1 MNSKYTKIL
10 LALTICLL
18 MSACS
23 DDIFS
28 GSDYFDN
35 GKVTLRLV
43 VPATTVVNTR
53 ANTEA
58 TNSVNDLKDL
68 YVIEYDDKGSCVAM
82 RKVDPSNIIDNTT
95 LTINDVNATTTDIH
109 IVANGEA
116 ILATKDKGNIKKLDG
131 VYSNKIPV
139 YSDKVPSP
147 PVLWGHIKMSE
158 LKSGTSNTV
167 SLLRNVAKATLNK
180 ADSISDKFVISGWE
194 ITKTANQ
201 GSIAPKNYI
210 VPKNYTVGNTNEPT
224 GDNLDKTRG
233 DSESSNAGE
242 ALYLFETPATVD
254 SRIVIKANEKY
265 YTANFLD
272 GTDGTGSKLPLLRN
286 HHYKITVTATGEGY
300 NTKKE
305 ALDALAGN
313 IKVEIKDYNFMV
325 TNLIS
330 NGAYE
335 LGTCDTVRVDAN
347 GEIYSV
353 GGAYFVTMWG
363 DENAKNITPSLSDP
377 TVKWLTDVSKDT
389 GTPISS
395 TYSSAGKGYKLTF
408 TCAKNPS
415 EEIRQTKLTVT
426 FGVLKRDIVIVQQ
439 GSNLKK
445 ARTTMIYG
453 LQGDGITGRD
463 YNVFISNEVKG
474 ISRTAMGGT
483 SERDK
488 GLQLGIGIG
497 SEYNYHYTYTIKKE
511 TGDNISQVDG
521 AFEVDDKTNGDYYTI
536 KAKDPNDESVW
547 TGRFTITTKDGHEI
561 IYDIYHTG
569 IFWEEKDTYQ
579 PASNHTT
586 GWYYYELIKSKNGVW
601 MLDRNLGAASVD
613 DPGGYYRIKKG
624 GKDSD
629 MTDICP
635 PGFSIPTATLWKQL
649 PVMKLV
655 TRTTGNGTT
664 YQSIEL
670 PAATTAQSKSIRFPC
685 GGMHNGY
692 KVTNPSIGYYWSA
705 TIVSGNQGFDS
716 NSKEYGYWYNVARL
730 SSGSQ
735 SMQNVRYV
743 GGSDGISTG
752 VYKYLNTRCVKSSSA
767 VLDKNRLTI
776 HDKRKSDKPLYIY
789 IHTEYNE
796 YRNRRYGEMIRS
808 TGGSETTIY
817 YDMID
822 PERIME
828 SIGKPLYIRFRQGDD
843 LVDSGWIDVKK
854 LVGDQREFTVHDKS
868 FE

>member
-28 GSDYFDN
+28 GTDYFDN

-53 ANTEA
+53 ANPDETISG
-58 TNSVNDLKDL
+58 NDL
-68 YVIEYDDKGSCVAM
+68 YVIEYGDQGSFVAM
-82 RKVDPSNIIDNTT
+82 RKVKSSNFSDNT
-95 LTINDVNATTTDIH
+95 LTINDVNTKTTDIH
-109 IVANGEA
+109 IVANGDD
-116 ILATKDKGNIKKLDG
+116 ILKGKDNNMAKLDD
-131 VYSNKIPV
+131 VYSDKIPV

-180 ADSISDKFVISGWE
+180 AESIKDKFEITGWE

-201 GSIAPKNYI
+201 GSIAPQD
-210 VPKNYTVGNTNEPT
+210 YTVPVENTNELAGDELNKTT
-224 GDNLDKTRG
+224 GDCDK
-233 DSESSNAGE
+233 SNPAE
-242 ALYLFETPATVD
+242 LYLFETPETVD
-254 SRIVIKANEKY
+254 SRIVIKANGKY

-272 GTDGTGSKLPLLRN
+272 AEGSKLSLLRN

-300 NTKKE
+300 NTKEE
-305 ALDALAGN
+305 ALKAPAGN

-335 LGTCDTVRVDAN
+335 LGTCDTVRVEA
-347 GEIYSV
+347 GEKTYSS
-353 GGAYFVTMWG
+353 GEAYFVTMWG
-363 DENAKNITPSLSDP
+363 NGVKAENITPKLSTP
-377 TVKWLTDVSKDT
+377 TDSWLTEVSKDG
-389 GTPISS
+389 GTDISS
-395 TYSSAGKGYKLTF
+395 ADYSSAGKGYKLTF
-408 TCAKNPS
+408 KCLENPS

-445 ARTTMIYG
+445 ARVTNIYG
-453 LQGDGITGRD
+453 LQGDGENGRD
-463 YNVFISNEVKG
+463 YIKFISKEVNG
-474 ISRTAMGGT
+474 TSRTAMGGT
-483 SERDK
+483 SERDN
-488 GLQLGIGIG
+488 GLQLGIGR
-497 SEYNYHYTYTIKKE
+497 ENNYHYTIKKE
-511 TGDNISQVDG
+511 TGDKISQVEG
-521 AFEVDDKTNGDYYTI
+521 AFEVDDKTKGDYYTI
-536 KAKDPNDESVW
+536 KAKNQNDESVW
-547 TGRFTITTKDGHEI
+547 TGRFTITTQEGYKI

-569 IFWEEKDTYQ
+569 IFWEDKAAYQ
-579 PASNHTT
+579 PASNRTNT
-586 GWYYYELIKSKNGVW
+586 KGWYYYELIESKNGVR
-601 MLDRNLGAASVD
+601 MLDRNLGATSVD
-613 DPGGYYRIKKG
+613 DPGGYYRIKE
-624 GKDSD
+624 SD
-629 MTDICP
+629 DRASAMADICP
-635 PGFSIPTATLWKQL
+635 PGFSIPTASLWKQL
-649 PVMKLV
+649 TPEMKLV
-655 TRTTGNGTT
+655 TRTTGKGTI

-670 PAATTAQSKSIRFPC
+670 PAATSTQSIRFPY

-692 KVTNPSIGYYWSA
+692 EVTNPSIGYYWSS
-705 TIVSGNQGFDS
+705 TIVSGNQGFDFTS
-716 NSKEYGYWYNVARL
+716 NEYGYWYNVARL
-730 SSGSQ
+730 SSGSK

-743 GGSDGISTG
+743 GGSNGTSTG

-776 HDKRKSDKPLYIY
+776 HDNRGSKEPLYIY
-789 IHTEYNE
+789 IHTENDE

-808 TGGSETTIY
+808 KSDGSETTIY

-822 PERIME
+822 PDRIME

-843 LVDSGWIDVKK
+843 LVDSGWIGEKK
-854 LVGDQREFTVHDKS
+854 LVGNQREFTV
-868 FE
+868 E

>member
-28 GSDYFDN
+28 GTDYFDN

-53 ANTEA
+53 ANTDE
-58 TNSVNDLKDL
+58 TISGNDL
-68 YVIEYDDKGSCVAM
+68 YVIEYDDQGSCVAK
-82 RKVDPSNIIDNTT
+82 RKVEPSNFSDNT
-95 LTINDVNATTTDIH
+95 LTINDVNTKTTDIH
-109 IVANGEA
+109 IVANGNA
-116 ILATKDKGNIKKLDG
+116 ILKDKDNIAKLDG
-131 VYSNKIPV
+131 VYCDEI
-139 YSDKVPSP
+139 PSP
-147 PVLWGHIKMSE
+147 PVLWGHINMSD
-158 LKSGTSNTV
+158 LKSGTNNTV
-167 SLLRNVAKATLNK
+167 SLLRNVAMATLNK
-180 ADSISDKFVISGWE
+180 AESIKDKFEITGWE
-194 ITKTANQ
+194 ITQTATQ
-201 GSIAPKNYI
+201 GSIAPKDY
-210 VPKNYTVGNTNEPT
+210 KDYTVGNTNEPT
-224 GDNLDKTRG
+224 GDKLDKTIG
-233 DSESSNAGE
+233 NCEGSNARE
-242 ALYLFETPATVD
+242 ALYLFETPAKVD

-272 GTDGTGSKLPLLRN
+272 ENGGKLPLRRN

-300 NTKKE
+300 NSKEE
-305 ALDALAGN
+305 ALNAPAGN
-313 IKVEIKDYNFMV
+313 IKVEIKDYNFKV

-335 LGTCDTVRVDAN
+335 LGTCDTVRVEADAKTYSS
-347 GEIYSV
+347 GE
-353 GGAYFVTMWG
+353 AYFVTMWG

-377 TVKWLTDVSKDT
+377 TDKWLTGVSKDI

-426 FGVLKRDIVIVQQ
+426 FGVLKRDIVIVQK

-445 ARTTMIYG
+445 DRVTKIYG
-453 LQGDGITGRD
+453 LQGDGENGRD
-463 YNVFISNEVKG
+463 YIKFISKEVNG
-474 ISRTAMGGT
+474 TSRTAMGGT
-483 SERDK
+483 SERDN
-488 GLQLGIGIG
+488 GLQLGIG
-497 SEYNYHYTYTIKKE
+497 SENNYYYTIAKKP
-511 TGDNISQVDG
+511 GDKYEADNSNRV
-521 AFEVDDKTNGDYYTI
+521 EVTEASDVYTI
-536 KAKDPNDESVW
+536 KAKDQDDESVW
-547 TGRFTITTKDGHEI
+547 TGRFTITTQEKHKI

-569 IFWEEKDTYQ
+569 IFWEDKAAYQ
-579 PASNHTT
+579 PASNRTNTT
-586 GWYYYELIKSKNGVW
+586 GWYYYELIESKNGVK

-613 DPGGYYRIKKG
+613 DPGGYYCIKKG
-624 GKDSD
+624 DRNQP
-629 MTDICP
+629 MADICP
-635 PGFSIPTATLWKQL
+635 PGFSIPTSSLWKQL
-649 PVMKLV
+649 TPEMKLV

-670 PAATTAQSKSIRFPC
+670 PAATTAQNIRFPR

-692 KVTNPSIGYYWSA
+692 EVTNPSIGYYWSA
-705 TIVSGNQGFDS
+705 SIVSGNQGFDF
-716 NSKEYGYWYNVARL
+716 NSPEYGYWYNVARL

-735 SMQNVRYV
+735 GMQNVRYV
-743 GGSDGISTG
+743 DGSEKNSTV

-776 HDKRKSDKPLYIY
+776 HDERTSKGPLYIY
-789 IHTEYNE
+789 IHTENDE
-796 YRNRRYGEMIRS
+796 YRNKPNGERIS
-808 TGGSETTIY
+808 DGSETTIY

-828 SIGKPLYIRFRQGDD
+828 SIGKQLYIRFRQDN
-843 LVDSGWIDVKK
+843 GWIGEKK
-854 LVGDQREFTVHDKS
+854 LVGGQRVFTVHDSS